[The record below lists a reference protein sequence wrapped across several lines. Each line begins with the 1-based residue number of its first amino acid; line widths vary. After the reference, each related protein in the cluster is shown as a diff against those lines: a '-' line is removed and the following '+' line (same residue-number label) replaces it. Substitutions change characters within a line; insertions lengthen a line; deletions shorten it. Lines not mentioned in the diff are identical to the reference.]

1 MKRADLKGDMS
12 TTDRYL
18 DAAGRAR
25 FKGNKALKG
34 TQFLDFNDNYWF
46 PDLVVVIPLSH
57 SFWWGSLHNSSPKLP
72 KLASS
77 AFGVPRLYTWKYA
90 AKVVE
95 LGELSKQ
102 EVRDIIPDVARLC

>member
-1 MKRADLKGDMS
+1 MRAWNHPTPKRSVVYSPSPLVKQLDRGSMKRADLKGHMS

-57 SFWWGSLHNSSPKLP
+57 SF
-72 KLASS
+72 
-77 AFGVPRLYTWKYA
+77 
-90 AKVVE
+90 
-95 LGELSKQ
+95 
-102 EVRDIIPDVARLC
+102 